1 MLSYIILWGGY
12 SMKNTTT
19 SDFTTDTKMDY
30 IEAVDTLMHELNK
43 VDLSDDAIWYSEEE
57 VKNMLG
63 IDNAH

>member
-1 MLSYIILWGGY
+1 
-12 SMKNTTT
+12 MKNTTT

-63 IDNAH
+63 INNAH